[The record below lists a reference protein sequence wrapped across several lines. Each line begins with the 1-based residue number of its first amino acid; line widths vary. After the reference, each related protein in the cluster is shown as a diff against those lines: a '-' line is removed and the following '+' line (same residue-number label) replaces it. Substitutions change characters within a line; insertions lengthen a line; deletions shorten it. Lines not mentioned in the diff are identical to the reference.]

1 MPELTADLERATAS
15 GVVSSNLQAA
25 ASGAPFSRVVTLT
38 ELLSPTPDTGRYL
51 GFIDKI
57 WTIGKKV
64 HGGTMVA
71 ASAAAATR
79 WLRASDP
86 ALVAMAPI
94 AASSDFLGAPEAG
107 EVEYEVHIR
116 KVGRQICL
124 VDVNLIQ
131 QGRTLVR
138 TAFTFGHLDDAD
150 PIYAPQHGDMPVEP
164 PADAVGYQG
173 SSMGK
178 VVNVAQGAEL
188 YIDREWAP
196 FLDGAKGEPRLR
208 LWMRPFDGDQQDPE
222 VAMYFAMMSAD
233 MSPPVPVNLGHFG
246 WAPTVQ
252 MTTYLRR
259 RPAPG
264 WLRIIATSHE
274 VGGRMFDEDQLILD
288 STGAVVAQSRQLA
301 LVPQQQ

>member
-1 MPELTADLERATAS
+1 MPELTAETE
-15 GVVSSNLQAA
+15 QAITTN
-25 ASGAPFSRVVTLT
+25 APFSRVCKLT
-38 ELLSPTPDTGRYL
+38 ELLSATPDTGRYL
-51 GFIDKI
+51 GIIDKI
-57 WTIGKKV
+57 WTIGPKV

-71 ASAAAATR
+71 TSAAAATR

-94 AASSDFLGAPEAG
+94 AASSDFLGAPEPG

-116 KVGRQICL
+116 KIGRQICL

-131 QGRTLVR
+131 SGRTLVH

-150 PIYAPQHGDMPVEP
+150 PIYAPAHGDMPVEP
-164 PADAVGYQG
+164 PADAVGYRDSSIGELVHMTQG
-173 SSMGK
+173 
-178 VVNVAQGAEL
+178 VEL
-188 YIDREWAP
+188 FIDRESAR

-208 LWMRPFDGDQQDPE
+208 LWMRPFDGDRQDPDI
-222 VAMYFAMMSAD
+222 AMYFAIMSAD
-233 MSPPVPVNLGHFG
+233 MSPPVTVNLGHFG

-264 WLRIIATSHE
+264 WMRIVATSHE
-274 VGGRMFDEDQLILD
+274 VGERMFDEDQLILD

-301 LVPQQQ
+301 LVPQQP